1 MTSGKGSSR
10 RFARPSRA
18 RALVALLKREP
29 NELRRKMMLL
39 GYLTDRLERKS
50 QSVYLV
56 GGQAVETYTA
66 GQFTTGDI
74 DITSTDRKATE
85 EILARMGFKQ
95 EGMVWINEA
104 LSMAVHIVDMIPN
117 RAEKTRLIHI
127 GPYTVRVVGV
137 EDLIID
143 RLAAAK
149 FWKSDRDA
157 EQARALFNAF
167 AKQIDTKYLKERAGE
182 ERVDELV
189 KSLLKL
195 KKTRKEP
202 LVLRLN
208 KPATEIVAGGRDRW

>member
-1 MTSGKGSSR
+1 MISRKGSSR
-10 RFARPSRA
+10 RLARPSRA

-29 NELRRKMMLL
+29 NELRRKMILL

-50 QSVYLV
+50 QSLYLV
-56 GGQAVETYTA
+56 GGQAVETYT
-66 GQFTTGDI
+66 GGLFTTGDI
-74 DITSTDRKATE
+74 DITSTDRKTTE
-85 EILARMGFKQ
+85 EILARIGFKQ

-104 LSMAVHIVDMIPN
+104 LSIAVHIVDLIPN
-117 RAEKTRLIHI
+117 RTEKTRLMHV

-157 EQARALFNAF
+157 EQARTLFSAF
-167 AKQIDTKYLKERAGE
+167 AKQIDSKYLRKRAGE
-182 ERVDELV
+182 ENIDELV

-195 KKTRKEP
+195 KKTGKEP

-208 KPATEIVAGGRDRW
+208 KPATAIVAGGRDRW